1 MLTLTD
7 NETIRQGMILKKNL
21 KLKKKIRQWVW
32 DRGVI
37 EWRQKQMLTRQKIS

>member
-21 KLKKKIRQWVW
+21 KLKKKL
-32 DRGVI
+32 DNGYGT
-37 EWRQKQMLTRQKIS
+37 EE